1 LNRRYSTKMIAAT
14 GLVAAIYAVLTVMLA
29 PISFMSVQFRISEV
43 MILLAFISPEYS
55 PGLILGC
62 AIANLFSPMGMV
74 DVVFGTLSTV
84 MAVWGI
90 THTKKLLPA
99 TLWAA
104 AEGLIIGAELAY
116 VFHMNYWLAAGSVA
130 LGQFV
135 VVTIIGYPL
144 FKWIMKNNALM
155 RVLKFPEKQKRIEA

>member
-1 LNRRYSTKMIAAT
+1 MIVVT
-14 GLVAAIYAVLTVMLA
+14 GLVAAIYAALTVMLA

-43 MILLAFISPEYS
+43 LILLAFISPEYS

-62 AIANLFSPMGMV
+62 AIANMFSPLGIV
-74 DVVFGTLSTV
+74 DVIFGTLSTV

-90 THTKKLLPA
+90 TRTKRLFPA

-116 VFHMNYWLAAGSVA
+116 VYNMNYWLAAASVA
-130 LGQFV
+130 AGQFA
-135 VVTIIGYPL
+135 VVTILGYPL
-144 FKWIMKNNALM
+144 FKQIMKNNALM
-155 RVLKFPEKQKRIEA
+155 RVLKFPAKEKAV